1 MVLAAISAAY
11 AGLTT
16 LALSWRIVC
25 QVKMRAI
32 PLMLMVVSANAARAL
47 ALSTHYG
54 VDGSSN
60 YSVVPGGWYPHD
72 DNNIICYGSAAKP
85 TLKLAPVC
93 TGLTGSYSPTVD
105 HRKWPTALFAD
116 ATSQVRRSR
125 PFPGGRGDSVR
136 KPRSFQINEAPRSGF
151 RRCGGTRRR

>member
-32 PLMLMVVSANAARAL
+32 PLMLMVVSANAAREMAV
-47 ALSTHYG
+47 STHSNFSV

-60 YSVVPGGWYPHD
+60 YSVFPGGWYPS
-72 DNNIICYGSAAKP
+72 DNSNIICYGSAAKP
-85 TLKLAPVC
+85 NLPQ
-93 TGLTGSYSPTVD
+93 Y
-105 HRKWPTALFAD
+105 
-116 ATSQVRRSR
+116 
-125 PFPGGRGDSVR
+125 
-136 KPRSFQINEAPRSGF
+136 
-151 RRCGGTRRR
+151 